1 MHARDSQGMGT
12 FGVVIAKVL
21 SLLKR
26 GWGRTQEL
34 KTGLFAAKD
43 FMIKQERN
51 MLGGSIVRE
60 A

>member
-1 MHARDSQGMGT
+1 MGT